1 MGDLRPGYGRFQVT
15 ASGQLLA
22 FYYVAGTDASGQPIA
37 EHRIVEIGPDG
48 SANQPVVVRFETP
61 LASFFT
67 ATQRAGCRPSDVLDL
82 FGDSGGAMRYARIRL
97 VEHDQ

>member
-37 EHRIVEIGPDG
+37 EHRIVEIGSDG
-48 SANQPVVVRFETP
+48 MASKPVAVQFEKP
-61 LASFFT
+61 LPSFFT
-67 ATQRAGCRPSDVLDL
+67 ATQRAGCPPADVLDL
-82 FGDSGGAMRYARIRL
+82 FGNYGGAMRYARIRL
-97 VEHDQ
+97 VEHAQ